1 MMIQAG
7 FFMLPYKIWRAL
19 EGGLI
24 EEFGPEAKT
33 KVILDEEYGEEAV
46 VMAPVVDKH
55 VVYFR
60 SIWHRNN
67 WYFTMFVLCELLN
80 CSILFFN
87 FWICDIFLNGK
98 FFYYGYNVVE
108 YMLMT
113 KEQQEHPK
121 TINPFC
127 STFPLEVSCTVPNV
141 GAAGGMQQHNGLCV
155 LSQNVINEKMY
166 LAVWF
171 WTVFLV
177 FVVPVFLLYRIC
189 TVVFPCFRALLL
201 MGKYFNQ
208 FIFMK
213 NAY

>member
-113 KEQQEHPK
+113 KEQQEDPE

-189 TVVFPCFRALLL
+189 TIVFPCFRALLL

-208 FIFMK
+208 FLFMI